1 MKQTSYSTITITDTT
16 DIDEIYM
23 IYAGSN
29 SDTVAP
35 TFTYQ
40 AITNP
45 NIWNRDVTQLDNY
58 NYLWQ
63 STVIT
68 KSGVVIDSTNWED
81 FYGTPVC
88 VTGNDGKGISN
99 IEIQYCNYASG
110 TPSDTSTRWQDEPPT
125 YNSEYP
131 NYWTKTTITY
141 TEGNPFVK
149 KVLDQGLTDAMRT
162 AYEASQ
168 LVNQLDTTVNGD
180 AFYQSTKSL
189 SGSMVSFSANER
201 VNISSL
207 ITNITPIQSGS
218 GDSSPT
224 NVRNISGWDGITV
237 HRTGKNLFDA
247 DTWTGGGQTAWVKNA
262 DNDYTFAKTST
273 STTNRMS
280 NRGTFSVPIN
290 NYYLSFNSETQH
302 ASSIVVRPYVNGAYK
317 SGWTLSYANGQYYR
331 AFTTAAG
338 TTGLQIYY
346 SNNST
351 GVGSSID
358 VSNVQIELGTS
369 ATEFAPYTGAAY
381 NITFTDAGTVYA
393 GTFNVITGLLTVTHK
408 LTNLHFKSRGVTNI
422 SGKYRFLCSPI
433 LNVKSNA
440 GSEFLFNRAKY
451 AATTYTNP
459 EDGTVSIYTD
469 SSACTCYV
477 YIDAISEM
485 TLADAQTWLASN
497 PIQVLY
503 PLNEPE
509 VYQLSTN
516 SISTLSGDNN
526 IWVDGLNSQVQYII
540 SVSYDSAT
548 DEYYYMLNDDRI
560 VIDYSELDKSTN
572 GVPIVNY
579 DGGLT
584 NVVSSLQTKV
594 NTINGSVDISSDTN
608 PYVFIHTYNS
618 NRSGDNL
625 GEVSGVKITDTRV
638 DFIQQTSDFE
648 PTTDTSVDITKTY
661 YIREGDRYIEVTN
674 PSDSELSLYYELV
687 TGAAETVMYMDSTE
701 DKGTINITNAVVYSL
716 RIGNLELV
724 NHNNGIA
731 IRRA

>member
-40 AITNP
+40 AVTNP

-280 NRGTFSVPIN
+280 NRGTFSVPVE
-290 NYYLSFNSETQH
+290 NYYLSFSSETQH

-369 ATEFAPYTGAAY
+369 ATEFAPYTGATY

-516 SISTLSGDNN
+516 NISTLSGDNN

-618 NRSGDNL
+618 NKSGDNL